1 MVPPLAT
8 SLDDLV
14 AGARLVRGLP
24 SFVRQPVG
32 LDEARAVLQRRFE
45 ARAADFLAVARLAL
59 YGRAESPYR
68 RLLQCAGCEYG
79 DLERLVARD
88 GVEGALETLLR
99 EGIYLSVEEFKGRR
113 PVVRGSTEFQVD
125 TRHFRNPRVAGHL
138 GAHTGGSRGAPSLVA
153 IDLPCIRD
161 WAVNTRFELEAH
173 GGRAWAPARWT
184 IPGGEAVAGILRFY
198 AGSGVPL
205 ARWFS
210 PLDPSS
216 PELPPR
222 YRWSVRLLRWGSRLG
237 GVAVPRP
244 RHVPLEDPRPI
255 VDWLAGVL
263 RSGRTPF
270 LVAYVSSVV
279 RLARAAL
286 ESGIDLS
293 GTHCLGTGEPL
304 TAARRA
310 AVRRAG
316 IEIAASYA
324 SMEVGPIGSG
334 CLAPTA
340 PDDIHLFHD
349 LLALVQPAGQANQAR
364 PLFAS
369 TLRPSAPYLL
379 INVSLGDQ
387 AVVGRRRCGCLLGD
401 VGWRTHLH
409 GIRSFEKL
417 TAGGMSFLD
426 TDIIRVLEEVLPS
439 RFGGAPTDYQLVED
453 EDETGRAR
461 LRLLVHPALG
471 PVDPQAVAATF
482 LGAISEGVGAERVMG
497 LAWRDAGLLRVD
509 RRPPLTTAFGK
520 IQHLHVSPQRGR
532 TGDGYEASTGTPR
545 PGAPA
550 ETAR

>member
-1 MVPPLAT
+1 MPI

-14 AGARLVRGLP
+14 AGAQLLRGLP

-32 LDEARAVLQRRFE
+32 PDEARTVLRRRLE
-45 ARAADFLAVARLAL
+45 ARAADLLAVVRLAV
-59 YGRAESPYR
+59 YEHGDGPYR
-68 RLLQCAGCEYG
+68 RLLQYAGCEYG

-88 GVEGALETLLR
+88 GVEGALQTLLR
-99 EGIYLSVEEFKGRR
+99 DGVYLTVDEFKGRR
-113 PVVRGSTEFQVD
+113 PVVRGSTAFQVD
-125 TRHFRNPRVAGHL
+125 ARRLRNPRLSGHV
-138 GAHTGGSRGAPSLVA
+138 GAHTGGSRGAPLPIA
-153 IDLPCIRD
+153 IDLPSIHD
-161 WAVNTRFELEAH
+161 WAINTHFEFAAR

-184 IPGGEAVAGILRFY
+184 MPGGEAVAGILRFY

-216 PELPPR
+216 PDLPPR
-222 YRWSVRLLRWGSRLG
+222 YGWSVRLLRWGSRLG
-237 GVAVPRP
+237 GVPVPRP
-244 RHVPLEDPRPI
+244 HHVPLEDPRPI
-255 VDWLAGVL
+255 VHWLAQVL

-270 LVAYVSSVV
+270 LVAYVSSIV
-279 RLARAAL
+279 RLARTAL

-293 GTHCLGTGEPL
+293 GTHALGTGEPL
-304 TAARRA
+304 TATRRDA
-310 AVRRAG
+310 IRRAG

-340 PDDIHLFHD
+340 PDDVHLFHD
-349 LLALVQPAGQANQAR
+349 LLALIQPPGEGDGAR

-369 TLRPSAPYLL
+369 TLRPTAPYVLL
-379 INVSLGDQ
+379 NVSLGDQ
-387 AVVGRRRCGCLLGD
+387 AVLASRRCGCPLAD

-426 TDIIRVLEEVLPS
+426 TDLVRVLEEVLPA

-453 EDETGRAR
+453 EDEAGRPR

-471 PVDPQAVAATF
+471 PIDPHAVAAAF
-482 LGAISEGVGAERVMG
+482 LGAISAGMGAERVMG
-497 LAWRDAGLLRVD
+497 LAWRDAGLPRVE
-509 RRPPLTTAFGK
+509 RQEPLATASGK
-520 IQHLHVSPQRGR
+520 IQHLHVGRRRGR
-532 TGDGYEASTGTPR
+532 TAAPR
-545 PGAPA
+545 EVTSGAPRSG
-550 ETAR
+550 ARADAAR